1 MRVTV
6 VTVCRNA
13 EGTIADALRSV
24 ARQDLPDLEH
34 IVIDGASTDGTCELV
49 RANSSRV
56 ARFVSEPDRG
66 IYDAM
71 NKGIAWA
78 SGEFTCFLN
87 ADDLYAAPGALSALV
102 AALRDRG
109 TDAVHADL
117 RYVARDDVNR
127 TVRKWK
133 GRPFEPGLFARS
145 WAPAHPTFLARTAVL
160 RDAGG
165 FDLRYRLAADFDLM
179 LRLLEVRRIPSAY
192 APVDAVRMRTG
203 GATGASVR
211 SVIRQN
217 REILDSLQRHGMAPS
232 APAFVARKVIARI
245 AQRLLA
251 LRGTE
256 GGTDDGG
263 SPNGP

>member
-1 MRVTV
+1 MTLTV

-24 ARQDLPDLEH
+24 AAQDFPDVEH
-34 IVIDGASTDGTCELV
+34 IVIDGASTDQTCAVV

-56 ARFVSEPDRG
+56 SRFVSEPDRG

-71 NKGIAWA
+71 NKGIHWA
-78 SGEFTCFLN
+78 SGDFTCFLN
-87 ADDLYAAPGALSALV
+87 ADDLYASDGALSAL
-102 AALRDRG
+102 ASALRDRG

-117 RYVARDDVNR
+117 RYVARDDVTR
-127 TVRKWK
+127 TVRRWK

-192 APVDAVRMRTG
+192 VPVDAVRMRTG
-203 GATGASVR
+203 GATGAST
-211 SVIRQN
+211 SSIIRQN
-217 REILDSLQRHGMAPS
+217 LEILNSLQRHGMAPS
-232 APAFVARKVIARI
+232 APAFIARKVFARI
-245 AQRLLA
+245 AQRISA
-251 LRGTE
+251 ARRA
-256 GGTDDGG
+256 GGKD
-263 SPNGP
+263 